1 MTALAIFATAVAAFL
16 SGFLLGTRPP
26 RREKHIKRGAFLG
39 EEETER
45 LTREFSNFLAYDGT
59 EQSQK

>member
-16 SGFLLGTRPP
+16 SGFLLGTKPP
-26 RREKHIKRGAFLG
+26 RCEKHIKRGAFLG

-45 LTREFSNFLAYDGT
+45 LSREFSNFLA
-59 EQSQK
+59 

>member
-1 MTALAIFATAVAAFL
+1 MTVLAIFATAAAAFL

-26 RREKHIKRGAFLG
+26 RREKPAKRGAYA
-39 EEETER
+39 EAEETER
-45 LTREFSNFLAYDGT
+45 LRRELGNFLAYDGT

>member
-1 MTALAIFATAVAAFL
+1 MTVLAISATAVAAFL

-26 RREKHIKRGAFLG
+26 HREKPVKRGAFLG

-45 LTREFSNFLAYDGT
+45 LSREFSNFLAYDGT